1 MSAENFDLVI
11 VGATPG
17 GIMTAV
23 EAARMGKSS
32 VILERTSHI
41 GGLPANGLGATDIA
55 TRGAT
60 TGLFSEFTEAIKQYY
75 IDTYG
80 EN

>member
-32 VILERTSHI
+32 VILERKRPRRHRHSH
-41 GGLPANGLGATDIA
+41 
-55 TRGAT
+55 TRRHDRT
-60 TGLFSEFTEAIKQYY
+60 VLRVY
-75 IDTYG
+75 
-80 EN
+80 

>member
-1 MSAENFDLVI
+1 MLLSAIAAGAISMSAENFDLVI

-32 VILERTSHI
+32 VIL
-41 GGLPANGLGATDIA
+41 
-55 TRGAT
+55 
-60 TGLFSEFTEAIKQYY
+60 
-75 IDTYG
+75 
-80 EN
+80 